1 LKGEKLS
8 KIKAFSDCPMT
19 AIAKVPTA
27 IAKVPTA
34 IAKVPTAIAF
44 FRDKN
49 MHGLSRMLHVS
60 QISQIFWIFEE

>member
-8 KIKAFSDCPMT
+8 KIKAFSDCPM
-19 AIAKVPTA
+19 TA